1 MFNHFIKFQFLLKAW
16 QSLSY
21 PTSYTSRLVLL
32 SAFSF
37 FLCLHTFLYSRAS
50 LTLKAVPLVKTSY
63 AFFPPFFFLETRE
76 IIALIWDMSVYKQEK
91 CCSVVLWDLGRK
103 VHCVLPASSA
113 SGEKCLVQALSSR
126 NVEIT

>member
-1 MFNHFIKFQFLLKAW
+1 MLTHLPVL
-16 QSLSY
+16 QSLTD
-21 PTSYTSRLVLL
+21 PQG
-32 SAFSF
+32 SAPCKDK
-37 FLCLHTFLYSRAS
+37 LC
-50 LTLKAVPLVKTSY
+50 
-63 AFFPPFFFLETRE
+63 FFPPFFFFLETRE

-113 SGEKCLVQALSSR
+113 SGEKCLVQALSSG